1 MSRPAMSAPLVRIT
15 LDPEQS
21 RQLDQAGAGAF
32 SIVARGSY
40 PAARDRWILTLA
52 PAERQTAVAACHV
65 LLGTHRA
72 ARIKPTVRADRPGRL
87 ATPAANNFNPPMN
100 ATPAAEP
107 AHGCGHRSGN
117 HPGAIVGQPRTIHGT
132 RFTFVPIRSKYSKS
146 AALALVAVSMRVRKI
161 SCIFSSPA
169 NLFRHESQPVTL
181 CGAGC
186 AGAESEAGAFTAG
199 ESGEVAVILPNFR
212 PRSSLFLPL
221 PLHSSSFRPQGVG
234 TRPALSNPEDKPGA
248 ETRMEI

>member
-100 ATPAAEP
+100 ATPAADP

-117 HPGAIVGQPRTIHGT
+117 HPGAIVGKPRTIHGAG
-132 RFTFVPIRSKYSKS
+132 RHPAKRHGP
-146 AALALVAVSMRVRKI
+146 AA
-161 SCIFSSPA
+161 
-169 NLFRHESQPVTL
+169 
-181 CGAGC
+181 
-186 AGAESEAGAFTAG
+186 
-199 ESGEVAVILPNFR
+199 
-212 PRSSLFLPL
+212 
-221 PLHSSSFRPQGVG
+221 
-234 TRPALSNPEDKPGA
+234 SNPPYLGKCLQFATWHTHRTKTGTDAPAIQRGQKFTERAEALRHVAPPDTRQPPAGSRSNHRPKFGGA
-248 ETRMEI
+248 